1 MKKCLYC
8 YLPLSDNEIDFHAS
22 CSNKIFG
29 QPTPPELPYS
39 EDKMEELATQ
49 VIKSQMTVT
58 GVQPKL
64 SLHLSP
70 GANKKE
76 PKRFTIVGLWGGYIL
91 KPPTSHYPQLPEVE
105 DLTMHLATI
114 AKISVVPHSL
124 IRLQS
129 GSLAYITKRID
140 RNNNSKLHMEDMCQL
155 TERLTEDKY
164 NASYEQIAK
173 TIMKY
178 SINPGLDLMNF
189 YEQLLFSF
197 ITGNADMHLKNFS
210 LIDQQGIGYTLSP
223 AYDMVATKL
232 VNPVDK
238 EDLALTLN
246 GKKKKIMR
254 RDFIAAFNAIKLE
267 SKQQENIFKK
277 FEKSKPKLLEFIDM
291 SFLSNDFKLTYKE
304 LIEERF
310 SRLILK

>member
-1 MKKCLYC
+1 MKCLYC
-8 YLPLSDNEIDFHAS
+8 YLPLADNVIDFHAS

-64 SLHLSP
+64 SLHLSQ

-91 KPPTSHYPQLPEVE
+91 KPPTLLYQQLPELE

-140 RNNNSKLHMEDMCQL
+140 RSKNSKLHMEDMCQL

-178 SINPGLDLMNF
+178 STNQGLDLMNF

-210 LIDQQGIGYTLSP
+210 LINQQGIGYTLSP

-232 VNPVDK
+232 VNPADK

-246 GKKKKIMR
+246 GKKKKITR
-254 RDFIAAFNAIKLE
+254 SDFIAAFNAIKLE

-277 FEKSKPKLLEFIDM
+277 FEKSKPKWLEFIDM
-291 SFLSNDFKLTYKE
+291 SFLSNDFKVTYKE

>member
-1 MKKCLYC
+1 MKCLYC
-8 YLPLSDNEIDFHAS
+8 YLPLADNVIDFHAS

-64 SLHLSP
+64 SLHLSQ

-91 KPPTSHYPQLPEVE
+91 KPPTLLYQQLPELE

-140 RNNNSKLHMEDMCQL
+140 RSKNSKLHMEDMCQL

-178 SINPGLDLMNF
+178 STNQGLDLMNF

-210 LIDQQGIGYTLSP
+210 LINQQGIGYTLSP

-232 VNPVDK
+232 VNPADK

-246 GKKKKIMR
+246 GKKKKITR
-254 RDFIAAFNAIKLE
+254 SDFIAAFNAIKLE

-277 FEKSKPKLLEFIDM
+277 FEKSKPKWLEFIDM
-291 SFLSNDFKLTYKE
+291 SFLSIDFKVTYKE

-310 SRLILK
+310 SRLMLK